1 MKQIVTLGLIG
12 MLAGAAFAADS
23 NSKDK
28 VTNAS
33 KQLDGKKN
41 YSWTT
46 TTTEADGSPGRLG
59 PIDGKAE
66 KGGVTGVSFSV
77 GGVPVEVFIKGEKGA
92 AKALEGWQSFDEIA
106 QAGGTAAAIVRFLR
120 NLQAPVAESAAL
132 AGKAKELKEAEGA
145 LSGDLKEDAV
155 KELLLF
161 GTRPREGQDAPKTAD
176 AKGSV
181 KFWIK
186 DGVLT
191 KYETKVQGKVT
202 AGDRET
208 DINRTT
214 TVEVKDAGSTKIE
227 VPDDAKQ
234 KLN

>member
-1 MKQIVTLGLIG
+1 MKQIVILGLIG
-12 MLAGAAFAADS
+12 MLAGTAFAADPS
-23 NSKDK
+23 SKDK

-66 KGGVTGVSFSV
+66 KGGITGLSFSV
-77 GGVPVEVFIKGEKGA
+77 GGLPVEVLMKGEKGA

-120 NLQAPVAESAAL
+120 SYQAPVTESASL
-132 AGKAKELKEAEGA
+132 AGKVKEIKEAEGA
-145 LSGDLKEDAV
+145 FSGDLKEDAV

-161 GTRPREGQDAPKTAD
+161 GTRPREGQDAPKMTD
-176 AKGSV
+176 AKGSA
-181 KFWIK
+181 KFWVK
-186 DGVLT
+186 DGLLT
-191 KYETKVQGKVT
+191 KYETKVQGSVT
-202 AGDRET
+202 AGDRVT

-214 TVEVKDAGSTKIE
+214 TVEIKEAGSTKIE